1 MGLLRVTQNKRSK
14 DKEDKFCFNTGNII
28 VGFQKPDL
36 IDPGEHALPSAMFTS
51 TAQTWTH

>member
-1 MGLLRVTQNKRSK
+1 MGLLRVTQNKWSK

-36 IDPGEHALPSAMFTS
+36 IDPGKHALPSAMFTS